1 MADAPEQGAREPG
14 SPPAAPGNAHDSL
27 FRALLADPEHAD
39 AFLRGL
45 LSNDIT
51 GLFDDTPP
59 VLQDGS
65 FIDEALANSQCDLL
79 YEVRLKSGRPAFVYV
94 LMEHKS
100 QSDPGVPLQLASYT
114 IRIWRRWVK
123 ENPGKA
129 RALPPIVPLVV
140 YQGAAA
146 WTAPPSL
153 AAAIDDGGASGL
165 AFPAGFG
172 YILRKLEEVSPEEF
186 ERRAQLRAGV
196 VALQGRAMESMAEV
210 LRTLPANSELRS
222 QVLNYILR
230 TYKDVGLAEL
240 LAAVRAADPEG
251 DAEAEVGT
259 IAQELIERG
268 KAEGLV
274 VGKAEGLA
282 VGKAEGLA
290 AGKTVGKAEGVAEG
304 EAKSLLRLLE
314 RRFGSLPGW
323 ARERVSAASL
333 EQLDAWLDGVLD
345 ARSPDDLLGG
355 SKLS

>member
-1 MADAPEQGAREPG
+1 MTGAPENGPAKREPA
-14 SPPAAPGNAHDSL
+14 SPPPANPHDSL

-51 GLFDDTPP
+51 GLFDNTPP

-100 QSDPGVPLQLASYT
+100 QPDPGVPLQLASYT

-146 WTAPPSL
+146 WTAPSSL

-172 YILRKLEEVSPEEF
+172 YILRKLDDVPPAEF
-186 ERRAQLRAGV
+186 ERHVKLRAGV
-196 VALQGRAMESMAEV
+196 VALQGRAMESMAEL
-210 LRTLPANSELRS
+210 LRALPANSELRS
-222 QVLNYILR
+222 QVLSYILR
-230 TYKDVGLAEL
+230 TYKDVGLAEF

-251 DAEAEVGT
+251 DAEVEVGT

-268 KAEGLV
+268 KAEGL
-274 VGKAEGLA
+274 A
-282 VGKAEGLA
+282 VGEAR
-290 AGKTVGKAEGVAEG
+290 G

-314 RRFGSLPGW
+314 RRFEPLPEW
-323 ARERVSAASL
+323 VRERVSAASL

-355 SKLS
+355 PKLS

>member
-1 MADAPEQGAREPG
+1 
-14 SPPAAPGNAHDSL
+14 
-27 FRALLADPEHAD
+27 
-39 AFLRGL
+39 
-45 LSNDIT
+45 
-51 GLFDDTPP
+51 
-59 VLQDGS
+59 
-65 FIDEALANSQCDLL
+65 
-79 YEVRLKSGRPAFVYV
+79 
-94 LMEHKS
+94 MEHKS
-100 QSDPGVPLQLASYT
+100 QPDPGVPLQLASYT

-172 YILRKLEEVSPEEF
+172 YILRKLEEVPAAEF
-186 ERRAQLRAGV
+186 ERHAQLRAGV

-240 LAAVRAADPEG
+240 LAAVRASDPEG
-251 DAEAEVGT
+251 KAEAEVGT

-268 KAEGLV
+268 KAEGLA
-274 VGKAEGLA
+274 VGKA

-290 AGKTVGKAEGVAEG
+290 EGEARGEARG

-314 RRFGSLPGW
+314 RRFGPLPEW

-355 SKLS
+355 PKLS